1 MNKIIFIADFF
12 VEEVAG
18 GGELNNDELVNLLR
32 ERGHEVIK
40 YKSRAIKPSLLN
52 AFDANTKFII
62 SNFIQLPEESK
73 RIFETNK
80 NYVIYEHDHKY
91 VKTRNPADYKD
102 FIAPKEEIINYDFY
116 KNAMAVLCQSNFHAS
131 IVKKNLN
138 LENIISLSGN
148 LWTEKSLN
156 LMNEISQKEKQPR
169 CSIMQS
175 TNWHKNTDGAIAVC
189 KKQNWEYTLI
199 PYSGYENFLNQL
211 GENGKFV
218 FLPKTPETLSRI
230 VVEAR
235 MMGMSVITNKLVG
248 ATREDWFSLKG
259 EDLIELMVNKR
270 QEIPK
275 TLEEILLNE

>member
-116 KNAMAVLCQSNFHAS
+116 KNKAL
-131 IVKKNLN
+131 
-138 LENIISLSGN
+138 LEKRLLQGGVRLSG
-148 LWTEKSLN
+148 ELN
-156 LMNEISQKEKQPR
+156 
-169 CSIMQS
+169 
-175 TNWHKNTDGAIAVC
+175 
-189 KKQNWEYTLI
+189 
-199 PYSGYENFLNQL
+199 
-211 GENGKFV
+211 
-218 FLPKTPETLSRI
+218 RI
-230 VVEAR
+230 F
-235 MMGMSVITNKLVG
+235 K
-248 ATREDWFSLKG
+248 
-259 EDLIELMVNKR
+259 
-270 QEIPK
+270 
-275 TLEEILLNE
+275 